1 MSLASQV
8 SALAGAIRDKI
19 NTMTPRLLPA
29 GGGTG
34 QVLAKV
40 NADDFNVTW
49 VTPASGGG
57 GGGIAGRSVDLDIT
71 SPKTSQTFTV
81 ADPAAL
87 TSHKVIASPS
97 GRAPVGGY
105 VDQVELNPIVIQAA
119 CTVSGQ
125 VTLIISSAS
134 GHPIMGEYAID
145 YYLA

>member
-8 SALAGAIRDKI
+8 TALAGAIRDKL

-40 NADDFNVTW
+40 NTTDYNVTW
-49 VTPASGGG
+49 VTPSSGGG
-57 GGGIAGRSVDLDIT
+57 GGGIAGRSVDVDIT
-71 SPKTSQTFTV
+71 SPKTAQSFTI
-81 ADPAAL
+81 ADAAAL
-87 TSHKVIASPS
+87 TSHKVIGAPAA
-97 GRAPVGGY
+97 RAPVGGY
-105 VDQVELNPIVIQAA
+105 IDQVELNPIVVQGA
-119 CTVSGQ
+119 CTVDGQ